1 MKPTPAAIRS
11 LVIQAIV
18 NEPTKTYAVIAKDF
32 GVSEWHVSQIAIKA
46 GFRRTWGRKKQV
58 PNG

>member
-1 MKPTPAAIRS
+1 MKPTPAAFRS

-18 NEPTKTYAVIAKDF
+18 NEPRKTYAVIAKDF
-32 GVSEWHVSQIAIKA
+32 GVSEWHVSQIAVKA